1 MKVKIKMEMKKLD
14 YSGKFKK
21 IEMHDLEK
29 DLIELAQKWDLL
41 FDVEYTSEYQI
52 FSRIQKV
59 IE

>member
-1 MKVKIKMEMKKLD
+1 MKKLD

-41 FDVEYTSEYQI
+41 FDVEYTSEYQS